1 MTAANDQYGR
11 CTNSTVPV
19 LAVVPTVLV
28 CSTARTNSTFV
39 PVVEDANARALPLR
53 TGMHS
58 SLGGCA
64 HPPARVHTSVET
76 ILTVLF
82 WSVRLGSR

>member
-1 MTAANDQYGR
+1 MTAVNDQYGR

-39 PVVEDANARALPLR
+39 ERPYVFYKGK
-53 TGMHS
+53 T
-58 SLGGCA
+58 
-64 HPPARVHTSVET
+64 
-76 ILTVLF
+76 
-82 WSVRLGSR
+82 VRLSTRIEDPM